1 MYRLLIIDDEEIER
15 EGMAKYISW
24 EQFDI
29 ELVGTAWNGA
39 EGFEKI
45 QSEKPDIVLTDIK
58 MPVMDG
64 IELIRRTKST
74 FPGVEFVVLSGYG
87 EYEFTSQAME
97 EGVRYYLLKP
107 CAEEQITVVLDKVK
121 KEINIKRER
130 EQREKEYRRTVNRL
144 LPRAKEQIFR
154 DMLFEKEQSGKD
166 YEMFLKEFG
175 TEDTKAA
182 ILAFWT
188 ESGFDYLEYFILGNV
203 LTELVGTSHVHLFT
217 YIQNEVLFLI
227 DEEAL
232 PEVESAV
239 ERIRLEF
246 GRISVQPIL
255 AVLSEQGSLKE
266 VSHLYK
272 QVQELIKVGI
282 AEHQTGFLYYELF
295 RKMHD
300 SSSFLVDYGKIRE
313 TQDYGELL
321 FEIYLGFMK
330 MDLEHYTLQK
340 KEEVCNWIVKVLY
353 GTSLNITYES
363 TEDKPQPWQLLEQ
376 LVNAIVR
383 LKAMDI
389 GRGKEGER
397 LKSVLLAAFLHIRN
411 QELGIQFLAKEVLY
425 MNEDYFG
432 RLFVKNRKVKFST
445 YLMEQRI
452 MLAQR
457 LWQYD
462 PELKVSQVAELIGY
476 SPDGQYFSKVFRKIT
491 ELSPTEYKEA
501 MKNRRGITG
510 KG

>member
-15 EGMAKYISW
+15 EGMANYIAW
-24 EQFDI
+24 EKFDI

-39 EGFEKI
+39 EGLEKI
-45 QSEKPDIVLTDIK
+45 KSDKPDIVLTDIK

-74 FPGVEFVVLSGYG
+74 FPSVEFVVLSGYG

-97 EGVRYYLLKP
+97 EGVRYYILKP

-121 KEINIKRER
+121 KEIDIKRER
-130 EQREKEYRRTVNRL
+130 EQREKEYKRTVNRL

-175 TEDTKAA
+175 TKDTKAA
-182 ILAFWT
+182 ILGFWT
-188 ESGFDYLEYFILGNV
+188 ETGFDYLEYFILGNV
-203 LTELVGTSHVHLFT
+203 LTELVGAAHIHLYT
-217 YIQNEVLFLI
+217 HIQNEVLFLI
-227 DEEAL
+227 DAEAL

-239 ERIRLEF
+239 ERVRLEF

-255 AVLSEQGSLKE
+255 AVLSEQGSLNDI
-266 VSHLYK
+266 SILYS
-272 QVQELIKVGI
+272 QAQELIRVGI
-282 AEHQTGFLYYELF
+282 AERQTGFLYYELF
-295 RKMHD
+295 QKIHD
-300 SSSFLVDYGKIRE
+300 SASFLMDYGKIRKTE
-313 TQDYGELL
+313 DYGELL
-321 FEIYLGFMK
+321 FEVYLGFMK
-330 MDLEHYTLQK
+330 MDLEQYSLHK
-340 KEEVCNWIVKVLY
+340 KEEVCNWILKVLY
-353 GTSLNITYES
+353 GTSMDINYES
-363 TEDKPQPWQLLEQ
+363 TELKEQSWQLLTR
-376 LVNAIVR
+376 LVDTIAR

-389 GRGKEGER
+389 GKGKEGER
-397 LKSVLLAAFLHIRN
+397 LKSVLLAAFQHIKN

-432 RLFVKNRKVKFST
+432 RLFVKNRNIKFST
-445 YLMEQRI
+445 YLMEKRI

-491 ELSPTEYKEA
+491 ELSPTEYKDI
-501 MKNRRGITG
+501 MKNSSKKPTI
-510 KG
+510 